1 MLSRVAGAFANKYN
15 FGFLFNWGTPPVA
28 GSRIGS
34 RPFSTDVALQHRNGL
49 MAGAQAH
56 RKQRTTENV
65 KGTLSKGRKV
75 CFLQCGSLP
84 SMYLAGSNSPPH
96 HLLVAINAVSV
107 RGGGKLVFGESI
119 SARLRSVLCSLN

>member
-65 KGTLSKGRKV
+65 KGTLSKGRKESV
-75 CFLQCGSLP
+75 LSAVWLSSIHVPCRQQLP
-84 SMYLAGSNSPPH
+84 SPPSPC
-96 HLLVAINAVSV
+96 
-107 RGGGKLVFGESI
+107 GY
-119 SARLRSVLCSLN
+119 